1 MAILNKYY
9 TTWTSDD
16 SQMYKLEIIPSHTHT
31 DTTDT
36 HTSGFVNT
44 QLPDD
49 FLLRDMNLELDLGDI
64 PVGLMSSTLKLNF
77 NIGADGTGVSN
88 FSNLRTKLLRGTDS
102 SNYPFSE
109 NWVVLNL
116 FSYGNFQCFNTF
128 ILSRSDNNG
137 ATYTPIFIGCQKF
150 AADNEVELTKL
161 SPVITLSVE
170 VYDITRCI
178 GEMIRPEIWFA
189 YLKSTND
196 LVDYGSKCSTLVR
209 ENKEYHKILVS
220 SHNQTGGSKTVLE
233 DRLTNGLTFKIQ
245 TFEQLSIKIANMYKG
260 HMRAILCQEVNWSMG
275 SFFYKMTKFY
285 SQKTWTNPAAE
296 LTYQNLTVCYIS
308 EINQNGYTSNTH
320 PLIYGNCIGGMLID
334 KEGFGQFS
342 NFHEVLVSLQENFMQ
357 KTTYSYSINNTPQI
371 DILLVTDT
379 AIPQQSLIQ
388 TSFQARQ
395 STVYDSIKFKLFN
408 ETLNTC
414 KAVVSN
420 ILGDSDTTEWSYSL
434 QTTSGDNSKDLKFL
448 FHNLPLLT
456 YRNNLILGQEEGL
469 DYDIYYRNTINIGTL
484 VYLSEDGIVRKVD
497 SQCKTDWNYD
507 YVDFF
512 TNINT
517 SQNLTQQI
525 ITEQQQSGLMQN
537 SCAAIVQFMGLAT
550 FKLAEFRTRQALLK
564 PETFGGWGTIEYDN
578 LNSIISDWD
587 PSGTLARG
595 TVTKYSLDIYS
606 GMTDITMMINGV
618 PY

>member
-1 MAILNKYY
+1 
-9 TTWTSDD
+9 
-16 SQMYKLEIIPSHTHT
+16 
-31 DTTDT
+31 
-36 HTSGFVNT
+36 
-44 QLPDD
+44 
-49 FLLRDMNLELDLGDI
+49 
-64 PVGLMSSTLKLNF
+64 
-77 NIGADGTGVSN
+77 
-88 FSNLRTKLLRGTDS
+88 
-102 SNYPFSE
+102 
-109 NWVVLNL
+109 
-116 FSYGNFQCFNTF
+116 
-128 ILSRSDNNG
+128 
-137 ATYTPIFIGCQKF
+137 
-150 AADNEVELTKL
+150 
-161 SPVITLSVE
+161 
-170 VYDITRCI
+170 
-178 GEMIRPEIWFA
+178 
-189 YLKSTND
+189 
-196 LVDYGSKCSTLVR
+196 
-209 ENKEYHKILVS
+209 
-220 SHNQTGGSKTVLE
+220 
-233 DRLTNGLTFKIQ
+233 
-245 TFEQLSIKIANMYKG
+245 
-260 HMRAILCQEVNWSMG
+260 
-275 SFFYKMTKFY
+275 
-285 SQKTWTNPAAE
+285 
-296 LTYQNLTVCYIS
+296 
-308 EINQNGYTSNTH
+308 
-320 PLIYGNCIGGMLID
+320 MLID